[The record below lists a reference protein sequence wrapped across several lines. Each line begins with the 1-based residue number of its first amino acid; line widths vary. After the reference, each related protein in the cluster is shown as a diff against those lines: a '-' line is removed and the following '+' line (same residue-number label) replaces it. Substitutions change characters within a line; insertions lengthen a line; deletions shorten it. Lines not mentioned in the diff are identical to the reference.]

1 MIFKLI
7 EKNESSQKL
16 LANKK
21 RKNVPIKEN
30 LIQDGNMLMAFNE
43 IAFEYA
49 MRQPL

>member
-7 EKNESSQKL
+7 EKNESSQNL
-16 LANKK
+16 LANK

-30 LIQDGNMLMAFNE
+30 LIQDGNMLMELNE